1 MALPRTF
8 APSYNKH
15 IETYRTYRKDRLNE
29 NSFTTSQKASYTSE
43 EKLKEIVATLRM
55 DGFQLN
61 DENLD
66 MLREIESG
74 KMTYDEARA
83 AILSEL

>member
-1 MALPRTF
+1 MKTVLQ
-8 APSYNKH
+8 
-15 IETYRTYRKDRLNE
+15 
-29 NSFTTSQKASYTSE
+29 TSQKASYTSE
-43 EKLKEIVATLRM
+43 EKLKEIVVTLRM

-61 DENLD
+61 EEDLD

-74 KMTYDEARA
+74 KMTYDEART

>member
-1 MALPRTF
+1 MKIVLQ
-8 APSYNKH
+8 
-15 IETYRTYRKDRLNE
+15 
-29 NSFTTSQKASYTSE
+29 TSQKASYTSE

-61 DENLD
+61 DEDLD
-66 MLREIESG
+66 RLREIEAG

>member
-1 MALPRTF
+1 MVFPRTF

-15 IETYRTYRKDRLNE
+15 IERIERIGSMKTVLQ
-29 NSFTTSQKASYTSE
+29 TSQKASYTSE

-61 DENLD
+61 DEDLD

>member
-1 MALPRTF
+1 MKTVLQ
-8 APSYNKH
+8 
-15 IETYRTYRKDRLNE
+15 
-29 NSFTTSQKASYTSE
+29 TSQKASYTSE

-55 DGFQLN
+55 DGFQQN
-61 DENLD
+61 DEDLD

>member
-1 MALPRTF
+1 MKTVLQ
-8 APSYNKH
+8 
-15 IETYRTYRKDRLNE
+15 
-29 NSFTTSQKASYTSE
+29 TSQKASYTSE

-61 DENLD
+61 DEDLD

-74 KMTYDEARA
+74 KMTYDEART

>member
-1 MALPRTF
+1 MKTVLQ
-8 APSYNKH
+8 
-15 IETYRTYRKDRLNE
+15 
-29 NSFTTSQKASYTSE
+29 TSQNASYTSE

-61 DENLD
+61 DEDLD

>member
-1 MALPRTF
+1 MKTVL
-8 APSYNKH
+8 H
-15 IETYRTYRKDRLNE
+15 
-29 NSFTTSQKASYTSE
+29 TSQKASYTSE

>member
-1 MALPRTF
+1 MKTVLQ
-8 APSYNKH
+8 
-15 IETYRTYRKDRLNE
+15 
-29 NSFTTSQKASYTSE
+29 TSQKASYTSE

-61 DENLD
+61 DEDLD

>member
-1 MALPRTF
+1 MKTVLQ
-8 APSYNKH
+8 
-15 IETYRTYRKDRLNE
+15 
-29 NSFTTSQKASYTSE
+29 TSQKASYTSE

-61 DENLD
+61 EEDLD

-74 KMTYDEARA
+74 KMTYDEART

>member
-1 MALPRTF
+1 MKTVLQ
-8 APSYNKH
+8 
-15 IETYRTYRKDRLNE
+15 
-29 NSFTTSQKASYTSE
+29 TSQKASYTSE

>member
-1 MALPRTF
+1 MKTVLQ
-8 APSYNKH
+8 
-15 IETYRTYRKDRLNE
+15 
-29 NSFTTSQKASYTSE
+29 TSRKASYTSE

-61 DENLD
+61 EEDLD

-74 KMTYDEARA
+74 KMTYDEART

>member
-1 MALPRTF
+1 
-8 APSYNKH
+8 
-15 IETYRTYRKDRLNE
+15 
-29 NSFTTSQKASYTSE
+29 
-43 EKLKEIVATLRM
+43 M

-61 DENLD
+61 DEDLD

>member
-1 MALPRTF
+1 MKTVLQ
-8 APSYNKH
+8 
-15 IETYRTYRKDRLNE
+15 
-29 NSFTTSQKASYTSE
+29 TSQKASYTAE

-61 DENLD
+61 DEDLD